1 MRILGIDPGY
11 DRCGVAVLDKVDG
24 KESLLLSGC
33 ITTDKNVPFEHRL
46 VTVTKEL
53 ANLVETHK
61 PAICA
66 LEQLY
71 FTTNK
76 KTAMRV
82 AEVRGA
88 IVAMM
93 CERGITIRECGP
105 GQVKVAITGDG
116 RATKRQMIMM
126 VPKLISMSKTV
137 QYDDEYD
144 AIAIA
149 LTVSAYIRT
158 QHSDI

>member
-1 MRILGIDPGY
+1 MRVLGIDPGY
-11 DRCGVAVLDKVDG
+11 DRCGVAILEKEGG
-24 KESLLLSGC
+24 KESLVFSGC
-33 ITTDKNVPFEHRL
+33 ITTDRSTPFEERL
-46 VTVTKEL
+46 GVITKEL
-53 ANLVETHK
+53 VHLIEIHEPT
-61 PAICA
+61 ICA
-66 LEQLY
+66 LEQLF

-93 CERGITIRECGP
+93 YERGVTIRECGP

-116 RATKRQMIMM
+116 RATKRQMILM
-126 VPKLISMSKTV
+126 VPKLISINHDIR
-137 QYDDEYD
+137 YDDEYD

-149 LTVSAYIRT
+149 LTASAYMRT
-158 QHSDI
+158 P

>member
-11 DRCGVAVLDKVDG
+11 DRCGVAVLEKEGG
-24 KESLLLSGC
+24 KESLLFSTC
-33 ITTDKNVPFEHRL
+33 ITTDKSVSFEHRL

-53 ANLVETHK
+53 AGLVETYK
-61 PAICA
+61 PMTCA

-126 VPKLISMSKTV
+126 VPRLVSISKTV

-149 LTVSAYIRT
+149 LTASAYMRT
-158 QHSDI
+158 QQGNI